1 MKKKTVFKILGG
13 IAIVAAAIVGL
24 VFYVTSDMTGAA
36 DKFFET
42 ARGGDAESVYAL
54 TSAELRNTT
63 SAEQLAAFIE
73 LNRFDQVADTSWSS
87 RSIDGGLGRVE
98 GSVTLDDGGVVPLTM
113 QLVKEGDGWKISFIE
128 LREAGLSGGVGP
140 ATDGSETV
148 ESAAGLPPEG
158 EILGAVDF
166 HTGVFLSAAQR
177 EGLGL
182 QSGLEYFQE
191 FWIDGV
197 TMDQLQQLV
206 AEMRGKKAAAEALSY
221 ARPVV
226 ERASP
231 LEGGGFQATGYLE
244 AAPWRYDYR
253 YAFAPDGERWKLS
266 SFEYELSERQ

>member
-1 MKKKTVFKILGG
+1 MKKKTLFKILGAV
-13 IAIVAAAIVGL
+13 AIVVAAIVGL
-24 VFYVTSDMTGAA
+24 VFYLTSGITGAA

-42 ARGGDAESVYAL
+42 ARSGDAESVYAL
-54 TSAELRNTT
+54 TSAELHNTT

-73 LNRFDQVADTSWSS
+73 LNRFDQVAETSWSS

-113 QLVKEGDGWKISFIE
+113 QLVKENDGWKVSFIE
-128 LREAGLSGGVGP
+128 LREAGLSGGAEP
-140 ATDGSETV
+140 
-148 ESAAGLPPEG
+148 AAGGAETAASTAWLPPRG
-158 EILGAVDF
+158 EILSAVDF
-166 HTGVFLSAAQR
+166 HTGVFLDAAQR

-197 TMDQLQQLV
+197 TMEQLQQLV
-206 AEMRGKKAAAEALSY
+206 AEMRGKKAAAEALSN

-231 LEGGGFQATGYLE
+231 LDGGGFQATGYLE

-253 YAFAPDGERWKLS
+253 YAFAPDGERWRLA